1 VAGLKKKHFQTQ
13 DKEKAVAF
21 LRIRERALHLIA
33 WVLGISVS
41 AMQAWNQE
49 FDEELRPYRKVDNRG
64 KAAKVDI
71 DTVRLVVDKA
81 KEFKERGK
89 RLRIRRL
96 ARELRDELNLNLG
109 WKTIQDILTANDLYR
124 PKTRQKR
131 PGFYQSLCRGIPNG
145 QLSLDG
151 SELEIILGNQR
162 LKYNVELGVD
172 VDSFCHTGFEVS
184 STETSDAVLSV
195 LEQHNR
201 QWGRPLAVICLQGL
215 EIPRATVQTK
225 EPSAS

>member
-1 VAGLKKKHFQTQ
+1 MAGLKKKHFQTQ

-71 DTVRLVVDKA
+71 KTVRLVVDKA
-81 KEFKERGK
+81 KECKERGK

-96 ARELRDELNLNLG
+96 ARELRGELNLNLG

-151 SELEIILGNQR
+151 SELEIILGNQT

-184 STETSDAVLSV
+184 STETSYAVLSV

-201 QWGRPLAVICLQGL
+201 QWGRPLAVICDHG
-215 EIPRATVQTK
+215 
-225 EPSAS
+225 SANLSDDVLDYL